1 MVTSTV
7 KKTVDSFDPKREAFE
22 PYGLTCA
29 KWILS
34 FMPQPSH
41 HNEIELNLLKSGSVT
56 YMLGGKKVVIEAG
69 KLCLFWAAI
78 PHQVIA
84 YSADADYLVAT
95 IPLEKFL
102 SWRLP
107 NEFVW
112 PLMRGSL
119 LSEKTTIHAIGDA
132 SLFERWQED
141 LSTPGSALAKPALL
155 EMQARL
161 TRMAIATTDTINS
174 SKIEKLNKADL
185 NSAEKMACYIAQNY
199 GQKITV
205 QQISDYVN
213 LRSNYAMA
221 LFNKTFGSTIINYL
235 TGHRV
240 SHAQRLLSTTDR
252 SITDIAY
259 QSGFQS
265 ISRFNDAFCKLSGCS
280 PSEYRKLYK
289 ISDMT
294 MLNDSNM
301 KD

>member
-1 MVTSTV
+1 MVTSTE
-7 KKTVDSFDPKREAFE
+7 KKQVDSFGSKRGAFE
-22 PYGLTCA
+22 PYGLTCE
-29 KWILS
+29 KWTLS
-34 FMPQPSH
+34 FMSRPDH
-41 HNEIELNLLKSGSVT
+41 HNEIKLNLLKSGSVT
-56 YMLGGKKVVIEAG
+56 YMLGGQKVVIETG

-78 PHQVIA
+78 PHQVID
-84 YSADADYLVAT
+84 YSADLDYLVAT
-95 IPLEKFL
+95 IPLENFL
-102 SWRLP
+102 SWQLP
-107 NEFVW
+107 NKFVW

-119 LSEKTTIHAIGDA
+119 LSEKTTVNAVGDA
-132 SLFERWQED
+132 NLFERWQND
-141 LSTPGSALAKPALL
+141 LNSQNGELEKPVLL

-161 TRMAIATTDTINS
+161 TRMAIATADTINS
-174 SKIEKLNKADL
+174 HKIEKLNKANL

-235 TGHRV
+235 TGYRV
-240 SHAQRLLSTTDR
+240 SHAQRLLSTTDQ
-252 SITDIAY
+252 SITEIAY

-289 ISDMT
+289 ISDIT
-294 MLNDSNM
+294 ILNDS
-301 KD
+301 